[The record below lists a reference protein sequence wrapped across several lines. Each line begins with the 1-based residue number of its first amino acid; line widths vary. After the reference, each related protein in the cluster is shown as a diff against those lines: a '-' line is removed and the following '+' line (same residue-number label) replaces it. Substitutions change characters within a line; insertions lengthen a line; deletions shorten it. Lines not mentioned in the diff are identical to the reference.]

1 MGSLMQLNADYV
13 NLWKVCR
20 IIFVLSHSQAVVERG
35 FNINDEL
42 LVESM
47 KDKSLISQRMVYD
60 YFSASNSDLHN
71 YQVDKQLLLS
81 CKGARMRY
89 DSYLENEKQK
99 SSRNRKIKEKLVTN
113 GIALVKKEKKDWL
126 DCIASLDTDIT
137 RYRFDREKKE
147 DFKLLKRMLFEKAKS
162 VAALGVALGN
172 LENDLIALE

>member
-20 IIFVLSHSQAVVERG
+20 IIFVLSHSQAVAERG

-89 DSYLENEKQK
+89 DSYLENEKKNQAVTEK
-99 SSRNRKIKEKLVTN
+99 SRRS
-113 GIALVKKEKKDWL
+113 
-126 DCIASLDTDIT
+126 
-137 RYRFDREKKE
+137 
-147 DFKLLKRMLFEKAKS
+147 
-162 VAALGVALGN
+162 
-172 LENDLIALE
+172 

>member
-47 KDKSLISQRMVYD
+47 KGKSLISQRMVYD

-71 YQVDKQLLLS
+71 YQVDKQLLFS

-89 DSYLENEKQK
+89 DSYLENEKKNQAVTEK
-99 SSRNRKIKEKLVTN
+99 SRK
-113 GIALVKKEKKDWL
+113 
-126 DCIASLDTDIT
+126 S
-137 RYRFDREKKE
+137 
-147 DFKLLKRMLFEKAKS
+147 
-162 VAALGVALGN
+162 
-172 LENDLIALE
+172 